1 MGRTFT
7 DKHMRTIYMPDQ
19 LHERLKAAAAEDRRS
34 LNGLAVEAIE
44 WYLNEKELL
53 EMGMSASEKHEA
65 LVSCKVNALS
75 AIDYAREVGESEIAE
90 CLSETLDR
98 VNALIEAILPEVRR
112 EAEYDREYAER
123 AYRRM
128 T

>member
-1 MGRTFT
+1 MVKYVYSKERGEHMGRTFT

-19 LHERLKAAAAEDRRS
+19 LHERLKAAA
-34 LNGLAVEAIE
+34 E